1 MVTETGESLRE
12 KKQRIERE
20 ESGDE
25 DQETINERRKIKY
38 RLAREKKA
46 RGRRKS
52 ICYWRDK

>member
-1 MVTETGESLRE
+1 MVTETDEPLQ

-25 DQETINERRKIKY
+25 DQETINERRKIKH

-46 RGRRKS
+46 RGRKS

>member
-1 MVTETGESLRE
+1 MVTETGEPLRE

-20 ESGDE
+20 ESGEE
-25 DQETINERRKIKY
+25 DQETINERGKIKY

-46 RGRRKS
+46 RGRKS

>member
-1 MVTETGESLRE
+1 MVTETGEPLRE

-20 ESGDE
+20 ESGEE

-46 RGRRKS
+46 RRRKS

>member
-1 MVTETGESLRE
+1 MVTETDEPLQE

-46 RGRRKS
+46 RGRKS

>member
-1 MVTETGESLRE
+1 MVTETDEPLQE

-46 RGRRKS
+46 RGRKS
-52 ICYWRDK
+52 NCYWRDK

>member
-1 MVTETGESLRE
+1 MVAETGEPFQE

-20 ESGDE
+20 ESGDK

-46 RGRRKS
+46 RGRKS

>member
-1 MVTETGESLRE
+1 MMVTETDEPLQ

-25 DQETINERRKIKY
+25 DQETINERRKIKH

-46 RGRRKS
+46 RGRKS
-52 ICYWRDK
+52 NCYWRDK

>member
-1 MVTETGESLRE
+1 MVTETDEPLQE

-25 DQETINERRKIKY
+25 DQETINERRKIKH

-46 RGRRKS
+46 RGRKS
-52 ICYWRDK
+52 NCYWRDK